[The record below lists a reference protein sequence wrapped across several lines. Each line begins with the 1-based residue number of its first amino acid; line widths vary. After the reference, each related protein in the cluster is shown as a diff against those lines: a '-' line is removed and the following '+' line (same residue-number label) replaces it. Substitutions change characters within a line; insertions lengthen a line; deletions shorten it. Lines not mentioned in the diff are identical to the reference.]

1 MLDLASQRLRGTVV
15 TRRPRIARSSTKALQ
30 LGEWLQQPSSLA
42 TRREV
47 YAVAKLIATTAINLH
62 EAQKREFRWYR
73 RLWSALQRLFA
84 PAAITE
90 DITEAVV
97 GEAEPADTG
106 DDPRPAELLKPGST
120 QEVPQADGSAV
131 KVTDRRAGR

>member
-1 MLDLASQRLRGTVV
+1 M
-15 TRRPRIARSSTKALQ
+15 Q
-30 LGEWLQQPSSLA
+30 LGDWLKQPAAVA
-42 TRREV
+42 TRIEV
-47 YAVAKLIATTAINLH
+47 YTVAKLIASTAVSLH

-90 DITEAVV
+90 DVTDAVV
-97 GEAEPADTG
+97 GEATEEADTG
-106 DDPRPAELLKPGST
+106 DDTRPAELLKPGST
-120 QEVPQADGSAV
+120 QEVAQADGSAV